1 MVNVPDRAAARFR
14 PSQRLRTPADFQR
27 VYRARV
33 TAADGVAVV
42 YSLPNDG
49 PHTRLGLSVS
59 CKVGNAVV
67 RNRWKRVFR
76 EAFRLHVGDL
86 PPRLDLIVVA
96 KRRKP
101 PSSAEAVASL
111 VRLSAD
117 VARRLER
124 RRRPAA
130 DEGA

>member
-14 PSQRLRTPADFQR
+14 PSQRLRTPAEFQR

-33 TAADGVAVV
+33 TAADGVLIV
-42 YSLPNDG
+42 YGLPNDG

-59 CKVGNAVV
+59 RKVGNAVV
-67 RNRWKRVFR
+67 RNRWKRIVR
-76 EAFRLHVGDL
+76 EAFRLHAADL
-86 PPRLDLIVVA
+86 PSRLDLVIVP
-96 KRRKP
+96 KRQEP
-101 PSSAEAVASL
+101 PSLAEAVASL
-111 VRLSAD
+111 VRLSGD